1 MGSQRVRHDWN
12 NSACTHAQNPFS
24 IDGHL
29 GCFHVLATVSC
40 VAMNIGVHVSFQII
54 FFSGYVPR
62 NGITGSHGSSIFSLL
77 RNLYTVL
84 HSGCTNLHPHQQ
96 YTRFP
101 FSPPSHQHLLLL
113 VFLIKGIITGA
124 FGLNSLLGS
133 VGTGN
138 KAQDTNHSVQGHN
151 HERETSLGGRA
162 LYHWARL
169 SPQFQIS
176 TPCFLLLWVTSCPV
190 CGKMCPLVH
199 PSSRPSLV
207 IFLGPLIFLFQH
219 LLEKLVN

>member
-96 YTRFP
+96 CRRVP
-101 FSPPSHQHLLLL
+101 FYSHPLQHLLFVDFVMITILAGVRWYLIVVLICISLIINDAEHLFMCLL
-113 VFLIKGIITGA
+113 AIHMS
-124 FGLNSLLGS
+124 SLEKYLFRS
-133 VGTGN
+133 
-138 KAQDTNHSVQGHN
+138 
-151 HERETSLGGRA
+151 
-162 LYHWARL
+162 
-169 SPQFQIS
+169 
-176 TPCFLLLWVTSCPV
+176 
-190 CGKMCPLVH
+190 LVH
-199 PSSRPSLV
+199 
-207 IFLGPLIFLFQH
+207 FLSVLFV
-219 LLEKLVN
+219 LMC

>member
-96 YTRFP
+96 CRRVP
-101 FSPPSHQHLLLL
+101 FSPYPLQHLLF
-113 VFLIKGIITGA
+113 VDFLMIAILASVRLYLIIV
-124 FGLNSLLGS
+124 LICISLIISNINIFSCACWTS
-133 VGTGN
+133 V
-138 KAQDTNHSVQGHN
+138 
-151 HERETSLGGRA
+151 
-162 LYHWARL
+162 
-169 SPQFQIS
+169 
-176 TPCFLLLWVTSCPV
+176 CLLWRNV
-190 CGKMCPLVH
+190 CLGLWPIFVFYWVVCFDAVVM
-199 PSSRPSLV
+199 SSL
-207 IFLGPLIFLFQH
+207 
-219 LLEKLVN
+219 